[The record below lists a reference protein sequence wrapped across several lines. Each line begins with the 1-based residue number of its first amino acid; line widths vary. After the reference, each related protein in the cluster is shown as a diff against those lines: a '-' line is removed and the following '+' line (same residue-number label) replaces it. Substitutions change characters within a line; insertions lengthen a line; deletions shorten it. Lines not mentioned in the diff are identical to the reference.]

1 MAGTRELQLRMKS
14 VQGTQQITRAMK
26 LVSTA
31 KLQKVRAVAEANQ
44 AYFESIRNTVRSII
58 TSSGPDVLQPYL
70 NSSPEGKDAYL
81 LITSDRGLAGGY
93 NSNICKLAE
102 RSISD
107 KSRAVILPVGHKGR
121 DYFARRG
128 YTLGKEYESVDEI
141 PQYSAVRSIG
151 DELMEYYREGKL
163 RSIYIVYTSFIN
175 TLTQQAQIVK
185 LYPLSREEF
194 GQDAADAKKPL
205 MNFEPSAETVLGY
218 VIDQYVN
225 AVLFGALAESA
236 ASEQGARMTAMD
248 SATDNAQSIVDSL
261 RLRYNRARQGNITQ
275 ELTEIVNG
283 SNAVE

>member
-1 MAGTRELQLRMKS
+1 MAGTRELRLRMKS

-31 KLQKVRAVAEANQ
+31 KLQKVRAVVEANH
-44 AYFESIRNTVRSII
+44 AYFESIRKTVRSII
-58 TSSGPDVLQPYL
+58 ASSGPDVLQPYL
-70 NSSPEGKDAYL
+70 NGAEGGKDAYL

-93 NSNICKLAE
+93 NANVCKLAE
-102 RSISD
+102 RAISD
-107 KSRAVILPVGHKGR
+107 QAAAVILPVGHKGR

-128 YTLGKEYESVDEI
+128 YQLGREYESVDEI
-141 PQYSAVRSIG
+141 PQYSQVRAIG

-163 RSIYIVYTSFIN
+163 RSIHVVYTAFIN
-175 TLTQQAQIVK
+175 TLTQQARILQ

-194 GQDAADAKKPL
+194 GEEAADPKRPL

-218 VIDQYVN
+218 VINQYIN

-248 SATDNAQSIVDSL
+248 SATDNAENIVDSL

-283 SNAVE
+283 SNAIE